1 VDNILRSNNLTEDQI
16 DQVILSGGSTKMCRL
31 QSLLKQKFSDNK
43 VLFTQSPDE
52 IISLGC
58 AKQCAFIK
66 ASKAKA
72 FQKDDMNFKCLSNPI
87 YIKVYVT
94 TLFANNFRFRV
105 KKKIKI

>member
-1 VDNILRSNNLTEDQI
+1 
-16 DQVILSGGSTKMCRL
+16 MCRL